1 MNEMNFGDRIK
12 NERLK
17 RNLKQEEV
25 ARQFNVSVSTIS
37 HWESGSRYPDLE
49 MLRKIADYYA
59 LSTDELLSRED
70 YIRIPERTPVME
82 SRQDNMIEGILF
94 GCLMMIYLFRIML
107 DHTVVND
114 LQGIEFYLFEDYS
127 ILLISIL
134 GIIKSVKR
142 EFNPK
147 IIGLLFIIIM
157 MRFFVEWVVRY
168 IVSVRDFGFSWKWFY
183 YYCID
188 DFVFPII
195 YSIAT
200 YLFYFKEKEKM
211 YWIILFLTIA
221 LFLHFFLG
229 GYLEGLIY
237 WQYDNYGQFLDCTLM
252 ALRRIVLDAITVL
265 ESTKLYLKRKETKTK
280 MEHILE
286 KKKEEKEYEKNH

>member
-94 GCLMMIYLFRIML
+94 SCLMMTYIFRLLL
-107 DHTVVND
+107 DFTVNNAM
-114 LQGIEFYLFEDYS
+114 QGVEFYIFEDCF
-127 ILLISIL
+127 ILTLSVL

-147 IIGLLFIIIM
+147 VIGLLFIIIM
-157 MRFFVEWVVRY
+157 MRFFVEWFVRY
-168 IVSVRDFGFSWKWFY
+168 IMSVQNFGFSWKWLYFY
-183 YYCID
+183 CRD

-195 YSIAT
+195 YSIST
-200 YLFYFKEKEKM
+200 YLFYFKEKDKM
-211 YWIILFLTIA
+211 YWVILILTGMM
-221 LFLHFFLG
+221 FFHFFLG
-229 GYLEGLIY
+229 GYIEGLIEWRY
-237 WQYDNYGQFLDCTLM
+237 PNYGMFLNS
-252 ALRRIVLDAITVL
+252 ALLAVRRIVLDLITVL

-280 MEHILE
+280 MKHILE
-286 KKKEEKEYEKNH
+286 NEKEGKGI

>member
-94 GCLMMIYLFRIML
+94 SCLMMTYIFRLLL
-107 DHTVVND
+107 DFTVNNAM
-114 LQGIEFYLFEDYS
+114 QGVEFYIFEDCF
-127 ILLISIL
+127 ILTLSVL

-147 IIGLLFIIIM
+147 VIGLLFIIIM
-157 MRFFVEWVVRY
+157 MRFFVEWFVRY
-168 IVSVRDFGFSWKWFY
+168 IMSVQYFGFSWKWLYFY
-183 YYCID
+183 CRD

-195 YSIAT
+195 YSIST
-200 YLFYFKEKEKM
+200 YLFYFKEKDKM
-211 YWIILFLTIA
+211 YWVILILTGMM
-221 LFLHFFLG
+221 FFHFFLG
-229 GYLEGLIY
+229 GYIEGLIEWRY
-237 WQYDNYGQFLDCTLM
+237 PNYGMFLNS
-252 ALRRIVLDAITVL
+252 ALLAVRRIVLDLITVL

-280 MEHILE
+280 MKHILE
-286 KKKEEKEYEKNH
+286 NEKEGKGI

>member
-94 GCLMMIYLFRIML
+94 SCLMMTYIFRLLL
-107 DHTVVND
+107 DFTVNNAM
-114 LQGIEFYLFEDYS
+114 QGIEFYIFEDCF
-127 ILLISIL
+127 ILTLSVL

-147 IIGLLFIIIM
+147 VIGLLFIIIM
-157 MRFFVEWVVRY
+157 MRFFVEWFVRY
-168 IVSVRDFGFSWKWFY
+168 IMSVQSFGFSWKRLYFY
-183 YYCID
+183 CRD

-200 YLFYFKEKEKM
+200 YLFYFKEKDKM
-211 YWIILFLTIA
+211 YWVILFLTGMM
-221 LFLHFFLG
+221 FFYFFLG
-229 GYLEGLIY
+229 GYIEGLIEWRY
-237 WQYDNYGQFLDCTLM
+237 PNYGMFLNS
-252 ALRRIVLDAITVL
+252 ALLAVRRIVLDLITVL

-280 MEHILE
+280 MKHILE
-286 KKKEEKEYEKNH
+286 NEKEGKGI